1 MSQARFP
8 ILSLALRSIANRAGT
23 AVLTILTVAISV
35 TLFLGVEKIRHGARA
50 SFENTISGVDLIVG
64 ARSSPVN
71 LLLYSVFHIGDA
83 TNNIT
88 WESYQA
94 VAGAPNVAWTVPV
107 SLGDSHRGYRVIGTT
122 PGYFEH
128 YEYGA
133 GRSLSFAE
141 GAPFADLFDAVVG
154 AEVARELGYEPG
166 QEIIVAHGMGEVSFV
181 EHDANPFTITG
192 VLEPTGTPVDRSVF
206 VTLEAIEAIHLE
218 GSTGRGTALS
228 AEALRETDLSPDQ
241 ITAFFVGLDTP
252 VAALRLQ
259 RQVNTY
265 PEEPLQAVIPGVALA
280 QLWSVVG
287 AAERTLAA
295 VAAFVVLTGLVSIL
309 TAILTSLNERRR
321 EMAILRALGARPHHV
336 FILLVAESA
345 LLALAG
351 AVIGTGL
358 TYAGLT
364 GFAPLLE
371 ARFGILIPQLL
382 PGLYDLAI
390 IAIVTGAAA
399 LLGAGPA
406 WRAYRNS
413 LADGMTIRV

>member
-1 MSQARFP
+1 MARFP
-8 ILSLALRSIANRAGT
+8 ILTLAARSISNRAGT
-23 AVLTILTVAISV
+23 ALLTILTVAISV
-35 TLFLGVEKIRHGARA
+35 TLFLTVEKVRHGARA

-64 ARSSPVN
+64 ARSSAVN

-88 WESYQA
+88 WDSYQT
-94 VAGAPNVAWTVPV
+94 VSNAPGVAWTVPI
-107 SLGDSHRGYRVIGTT
+107 SLGDSHRGYRVVGTT
-122 PGYFEH
+122 PAYFEH
-128 YEYGA
+128 FRYGG
-133 GRSLSFAE
+133 GRELTFVD
-141 GAPFADLFDAVVG
+141 GAPFAGLFDAVMG
-154 AEVARELGYEPG
+154 AEVARALGYEAG
-166 QEIIVAHGMGEVSFV
+166 QQIIVAHGMGEVSFI

-192 VLEPTGTPVDRSVF
+192 ILAPTGTPMDRSVF
-206 VTLEAIEAIHLE
+206 VSLEAIEAIHLE
-218 GSTGRGTALS
+218 GPTGAGTGLS
-228 AEALRETDLSPDQ
+228 PEDLAAMDLSPSA

-252 VAALRLQ
+252 VVALRLQ

-265 PEEPLQAVIPGVALA
+265 PQEPLQAIIPGVALA

-309 TAILTSLNERRR
+309 TAVLTSLNERRR
-321 EMAILRALGARPHHV
+321 EMAILRALGARPGHI
-336 FILLVAESA
+336 FSLLVAESA
-345 LLALAG
+345 GLALTG
-351 AVIGTGL
+351 AIIGTAL

-364 GFAPLLE
+364 GFAPMLE
-371 ARFGILIPQLL
+371 ARFGILLPSLV

-390 IAIVTGAAA
+390 IGVVTLAAA

>member
-1 MSQARFP
+1 MRFP
-8 ILSLALRSIANRAGT
+8 VLSLALRSIRNRAGT
-23 AVLTILTVAISV
+23 ALLTILTVAISV

-50 SFENTISGVDLIVG
+50 SFENTIAGVDLIVG

-88 WESYQA
+88 WESYEA

-107 SLGDSHRGYRVIGTT
+107 SLGDSHRGYRVVGTT
-122 PGYFEH
+122 EGFFEH
-128 YEYGA
+128 YKYGDS
-133 GRSLSFAE
+133 RDLTFTR
-141 GAPFADLFDAVVG
+141 GAPFGDLFEAVIG
-154 AEVARELGYEPG
+154 AEVARTLGYELG
-166 QEIIVAHGMGEVSFV
+166 EEIIVAHGMGSVSFI
-181 EHDANPFTITG
+181 EHDANPFTVTG
-192 VLEPTGTPVDRSVF
+192 ILAPTGTPIDRSVM

-218 GSTGRGTALS
+218 GATGAGTSLS
-228 AEALRETDLSPDQ
+228 AEELRQRDLSPEQ

-259 RQVNTY
+259 RQINTY
-265 PEEPLQAVIPGVALA
+265 PEEPLQAVMPGVALA

-336 FILLVAESA
+336 FLLLVAESA
-345 LLALAG
+345 LLAFAG
-351 AVIGTGL
+351 AVIGAGL
-358 TYAGLT
+358 TYGGLAL
-364 GFAPLLE
+364 GAPIVE
-371 ARFGILIPQLL
+371 ARFGILLPELL
-382 PGLYDLAI
+382 PGAYDGLIVLA
-390 IAIVTGAAA
+390 VTGAAA
-399 LLGAGPA
+399 LLGVIPA

-413 LADGMTIRV
+413 LADGMTVRV

>member
-1 MSQARFP
+1 MARFP
-8 ILSLALRSIANRAGT
+8 ILTLAIRSISNRAGT
-23 AVLTILTVAISV
+23 ALLTILTVAISV
-35 TLFLGVEKIRHGARA
+35 TLFLTVEKVRHGARA

-64 ARSSPVN
+64 ARSSAVN

-88 WESYQA
+88 WDSYQ
-94 VAGAPNVAWTVPV
+94 VVDNAPGVAWTVPI
-107 SLGDSHRGYRVIGTT
+107 SLGDSHRGYRVVGTT
-122 PGYFEH
+122 PAYFEH
-128 YEYGA
+128 YRYGG
-133 GRSLSFAE
+133 GRELTFVE
-141 GAPFADLFDAVVG
+141 GEAFSGLFDAVMG
-154 AEVARELGYEPG
+154 AEVARALGYEVG
-166 QEIIVAHGMGEVSFV
+166 QEIIVAHGMGEVSFI

-192 VLEPTGTPVDRSVF
+192 ILAPTGTPMDRSVF
-206 VTLEAIEAIHLE
+206 VSLEAIEAIHLE
-218 GSTGRGTALS
+218 GPTGAGTALS
-228 AEALRETDLSPDQ
+228 PDQLAEMDLSPSA

-252 VAALRLQ
+252 VVALRLQ

-265 PEEPLQAVIPGVALA
+265 PQEPLQAIIPGVALA

-309 TAILTSLNERRR
+309 TAVLTSLNERRR
-321 EMAILRALGARPHHV
+321 EMAILRALGARPGHI
-336 FILLVAESA
+336 FSLLVAESA
-345 LLALAG
+345 GLALAG
-351 AVIGTGL
+351 AIIGTGL

-364 GFAPLLE
+364 GFAPMLE
-371 ARFGILIPQLL
+371 ARFGILLPSLV

-390 IAIVTGAAA
+390 IGVVTVAAA

>member
-1 MSQARFP
+1 MSGRFP
-8 ILSLALRSIANRAGT
+8 ILSLALRSISNRAGT
-23 AVLTILTVAISV
+23 ALLTILTVAISV
-35 TLFLGVEKIRHGARA
+35 TLFLGVEKVRHGARA
-50 SFENTISGVDLIVG
+50 SFENTIAGVDLIVG

-88 WESYQA
+88 WQSYQA
-94 VAGAPNVAWTVPV
+94 VAGAPGVAWTVPI
-107 SLGDSHRGYRVIGTT
+107 SLGDSHRGYRVVGTDE
-122 PGYFEH
+122 GYFEH
-128 YEYGA
+128 YKYGDE
-133 GRSLSFAE
+133 RPVRFAD

-154 AEVARELGYEPG
+154 AEVAAALGYQVG
-166 QEIIVAHGMGEVSFV
+166 DEIIVAHGMGSVSFV
-181 EHDANPFTITG
+181 EHDNNPFTITG
-192 VLEPTGTPVDRSVF
+192 VLQPTGTPLDRSVF
-206 VTLEAIEAIHLE
+206 VTLEAIEAIHLD
-218 GSTGRGTALS
+218 GATGAGTSLPVEELRAMDLTP
-228 AEALRETDLSPDQ
+228 EA
-241 ITAFFVGLDTP
+241 ITAFYVGLSTP

-265 PEEPLQAVIPGVALA
+265 PEEPLQAVLPGVALV

-295 VAAFVVLTGLVSIL
+295 VAAFVVLVGLVSIL

-336 FILLVAESA
+336 FVLLVAESA

-358 TYAGLT
+358 TYGGLALA
-364 GFAPLLE
+364 APLIE
-371 ARFGILIPQLL
+371 TRFGILLPGLV

-390 IAIVTGAAA
+390 IAAVTLAACV
-399 LLGAGPA
+399 LGLIPA

-413 LADGMTIRV
+413 LADGMTVRL

>member
-1 MSQARFP
+1 MSAARFP
-8 ILSLALRSIANRAGT
+8 ILSLALRSIGARAGT
-23 AVLTILTVAISV
+23 ALLTVLTVAISV

-83 TNNIT
+83 TNNIS

-94 VAGAPNVAWTVPV
+94 VSGAPNVAWTVPI

-122 PGYFEH
+122 PAYFEH
-128 YEYGA
+128 YEYGS
-133 GRSLSFAE
+133 GRSLAFEE
-141 GAPFADLFDAVVG
+141 GQPFADLFSAVVG
-154 AEVARELGYEPG
+154 AEVARELGYAIG
-166 QEIIVAHGMGEVSFV
+166 QEIVVAHGMGSVSFV
-181 EHDANPFTITG
+181 EHDNNPFTITG
-192 VLEPTGTPVDRSVF
+192 ILAATGTPVDRSVF

-218 GSTGRGTALS
+218 GATGRGTGLS
-228 AEALRETDLSPDQ
+228 PDALRAMDLSPEQ

-265 PEEPLQAVIPGVALA
+265 REEPLQAVIPGIALA
-280 QLWSVVG
+280 QLWSVIGV
-287 AAERTLAA
+287 AERTLTA

-336 FILLVAESA
+336 FTLLVAESA

-351 AVIGTGL
+351 AVLGTGL
-358 TYAGLT
+358 TYAGLA
-364 GFAPLLE
+364 GFSPVLE
-371 ARFGILIPQLL
+371 ARFGILIPQLV
-382 PGLYDLAI
+382 PGLYDLTI
-390 IAIVTGAAA
+390 IAVVTMAAA
-399 LLGAGPA
+399 ALGAGPA

>member
-1 MSQARFP
+1 MARFP
-8 ILSLALRSIANRAGT
+8 IVSLALRSISNRAGT
-23 AVLTILTVAISV
+23 ALLTILTVAISV
-35 TLFLGVEKIRHGARA
+35 TLFLTVEKVRHGARA

-64 ARSSPVN
+64 ARSSSVN

-94 VAGAPNVAWTVPV
+94 VASARDVAWTVPI
-107 SLGDSHRGYRVIGTT
+107 SLGDSHRGYRVVGTT
-122 PGYFEH
+122 PDYFEH
-128 YEYGA
+128 YRYGG
-133 GRSLSFAE
+133 GRTVRFE
-141 GAPFADLFDAVVG
+141 DGAPFSNLFDTVIG
-154 AEVARELGYEPG
+154 AEAARALGYAVG
-166 QEIIVAHGMGEVSFV
+166 DEIVVAHGMGEVSFI

-192 VLEPTGTPVDRSVF
+192 ILAPTGTPIDRSVF
-206 VTLEAIEAIHLE
+206 VSLEAIEAIHLE
-218 GSTGRGTALS
+218 GPTGAGTGLS
-228 AEALRETDLSPDQ
+228 PEDLTAMDLSPDS
-241 ITAFFVGLDTP
+241 ITAFMVGLNTP

-265 PEEPLQAVIPGVALA
+265 PAEPLQAIIPGVALA

-309 TAILTSLNERRR
+309 TAVLTSLNERRR
-321 EMAILRALGARPHHV
+321 EMAILRALGARPGHV

-345 LLALAG
+345 VLALAG
-351 AVIGTGL
+351 ALAGAVL

-364 GFAPLLE
+364 AFAPMLE
-371 ARFGILIPQLL
+371 ARFGILLPALI

-390 IAIVTGAAA
+390 IGAVTGVAA

-413 LADGMTIRV
+413 LADGMTVRV

>member
-1 MSQARFP
+1 MSAARFP
-8 ILSLALRSIANRAGT
+8 ILSLALRSISNRLGT
-23 AVLTILTVAISV
+23 ALLTVLTVAISV

-64 ARSSPVN
+64 ARSSAVN

-88 WESYQA
+88 WDSYEA
-94 VAGAPNVAWTVPV
+94 VAGAPNVAWTVPI

-122 PGYFEH
+122 QGYFEH
-128 YEYGA
+128 YEHGS
-133 GRSLSFAE
+133 GRRLVFTDGE
-141 GAPFADLFDAVVG
+141 PFDDLFDAVVG
-154 AEVARELGYEPG
+154 AEVARELGYVRG
-166 QEIIVAHGMGEVSFV
+166 DEIVVAHGMGSVSFV
-181 EHDANPFTITG
+181 EHDANPFTIAG
-192 VLEPTGTPVDRSVF
+192 VLAPTGTPVDRSVF

-218 GSTGRGTALS
+218 GSTGRGAALP
-228 AEALRETDLSPDQ
+228 ADQMRALDLSPDQ

-280 QLWSVVG
+280 QLWSVIG

-321 EMAILRALGARPHHV
+321 EMAILRALGARPRHV

-351 AVIGTGL
+351 AALGTGL
-358 TYAGLT
+358 TYAGLAV
-364 GFAPLLE
+364 FSPLLE
-371 ARFGILIPQLL
+371 ARFGILIPQLT

-390 IAIVTGAAA
+390 VGIVTAAA
-399 LLGAGPA
+399 AVLGAGPA
-406 WRAYRNS
+406 LRAYRNS
-413 LADGMTIRV
+413 LADGMTIRI

>member
-1 MSQARFP
+1 MSAGRFP
-8 ILSLALRSIANRAGT
+8 ILSLALRSISNRAGT
-23 AVLTILTVAISV
+23 ALLTVLTVAISV

-83 TNNIT
+83 TNNIS
-88 WESYQA
+88 WESYEA
-94 VAGAPNVAWTVPV
+94 VSNAQSVAWTVPV
-107 SLGDSHRGYRVIGTT
+107 SLGDSHRSYRVIGTT
-122 PGYFEH
+122 RGYFEH
-128 YEYGA
+128 YQYGG
-133 GRSLSFAE
+133 GRALDFAE
-141 GAPFADLFDAVVG
+141 GAAFNDLFHAVVG
-154 AEVARELGYEPG
+154 AETARQLGYEPG
-166 QEIIVAHGMGEVSFV
+166 QEIVVAHGMGEVSFV

-192 VLEPTGTPVDRSVF
+192 VLAPTGTPVDRSVF
-206 VTLEAIEAIHLE
+206 VTLDAIEAIHMD
-218 GSTGRGTALS
+218 GATGAGARAS
-228 AEALRETDLSPDQ
+228 PDALRAMDLTPDQ
-241 ITAFFVGLDTP
+241 ITAFFVGLDSP

-265 PEEPLQAVIPGVALA
+265 PDEPLQAVIPGVALA
-280 QLWSVVG
+280 QLWSVIG

-336 FILLVAESA
+336 FTLLVAESA

-351 AVIGTGL
+351 ALAGAGL
-358 TYAGLT
+358 TYAGLA

-382 PGLYDLAI
+382 PGLYDLMI
-390 IAIVTGAAA
+390 VAIVTAAA
-399 LLGAGPA
+399 AVLGAGPA

>member
-1 MSQARFP
+1 MSAARFP
-8 ILSLALRSIANRAGT
+8 ILSLALRSIGARAGT
-23 AVLTILTVAISV
+23 ALLTVLTVAISV

-83 TNNIT
+83 TNNIS

-94 VAGAPNVAWTVPV
+94 VSGAPNVAWTVPI

-128 YEYGA
+128 YEYGS
-133 GRSLSFAE
+133 GRSLSFEE
-141 GAPFADLFDAVVG
+141 GQPFADLFGAVVG
-154 AEVARELGYEPG
+154 AEVARELGYSQG
-166 QEIIVAHGMGEVSFV
+166 QEIVVAHGMGSVSFV
-181 EHDANPFTITG
+181 EHDNNPFTITG
-192 VLEPTGTPVDRSVF
+192 ILAATGTPVDRSVF

-218 GSTGRGTALS
+218 GATGRGTGLS
-228 AEALRETDLSPDQ
+228 PDALRAMDLSPEQ

-265 PEEPLQAVIPGVALA
+265 REEPLQAVIPGIALA
-280 QLWSVVG
+280 QLWSVIGV
-287 AAERTLAA
+287 AERTLTA

-336 FILLVAESA
+336 FTLLVAESA

-351 AVIGTGL
+351 AVVGTGL
-358 TYAGLT
+358 TYAGLA
-364 GFAPLLE
+364 GFSPVLE
-371 ARFGILIPQLL
+371 ARFGILIPQLV

-390 IAIVTGAAA
+390 IAVVTTAAA
-399 LLGAGPA
+399 ALGAGPA

>member
-1 MSQARFP
+1 MAQFP
-8 ILSLALRSIANRAGT
+8 IISLALRSISNRAGT
-23 AVLTILTVAISV
+23 ALLTILTVAISV
-35 TLFLGVEKIRHGARA
+35 TLFLTVEKVRHGARA

-64 ARSSPVN
+64 ARSSSVN

-94 VAGAPNVAWTVPV
+94 VAGAGDVAWTVPI
-107 SLGDSHRGYRVIGTT
+107 SLGDSHRGYRVVGTT

-128 YEYGA
+128 YRYGG
-133 GRSLSFAE
+133 GRDIRFE
-141 GAPFADLFDAVVG
+141 DGAPFSHLFDAVIG
-154 AEVARELGYEPG
+154 AETARALGYAVGE
-166 QEIIVAHGMGEVSFV
+166 QIVVAHGMGEVSFI
-181 EHDANPFTITG
+181 EHDANPFTVTG
-192 VLEPTGTPVDRSVF
+192 ILAPTGTPVDRSVF
-206 VTLEAIEAIHLE
+206 VSLEAIEAIHLE
-218 GSTGRGTALS
+218 GPTGAGTG
-228 AEALRETDLSPDQ
+228 LSPEQLAEMDLTPGS
-241 ITAFFVGLDTP
+241 ITAFLVGLNSP
-252 VAALRLQ
+252 VTALRLQ

-265 PEEPLQAVIPGVALA
+265 PSEPLQAIIPGVALA

-309 TAILTSLNERRR
+309 TAVLTSLNERRR
-321 EMAILRALGARPHHV
+321 EMAILRALGARPGHV

-345 LLALAG
+345 ALALAG
-351 AVIGTGL
+351 ALAGAAL

-364 GFAPLLE
+364 AFAPMLE
-371 ARFGILIPQLL
+371 ARFGILLPALV

-390 IAIVTGAAA
+390 VGAVTGVAA

-406 WRAYRNS
+406 WRAYQNS
-413 LADGMTIRV
+413 LADGMTVRV